1 MVRCVSIV
9 ETINPYNINFFM
21 QKMCYFCR
29 ERNYTASKK
38 LPGSLVRNNFL
49 VDVSLWVNIRENII
63 GFAPHRKT
71 AF

>member
-29 ERNYTASKK
+29 ERNDTASKK
-38 LPGSLVRNNFL
+38 TFGKFSSKQFFGRC
-49 VDVSLWVNIRENII
+49 
-63 GFAPHRKT
+63 FALGQYS
-71 AF
+71 